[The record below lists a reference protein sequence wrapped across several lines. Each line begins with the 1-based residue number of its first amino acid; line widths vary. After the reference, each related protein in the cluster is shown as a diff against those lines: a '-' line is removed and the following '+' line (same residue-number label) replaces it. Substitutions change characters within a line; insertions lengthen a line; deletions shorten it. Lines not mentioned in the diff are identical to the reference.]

1 MASKGE
7 SVLQEGG
14 HEMKCSN
21 CGNNNGAIILMDE
34 VVCPK
39 CYLKLTAYIRDEIT
53 CGMEGD
59 GDGVDF

>member
-1 MASKGE
+1 MT
-7 SVLQEGG
+7 
-14 HEMKCSN
+14 CSN
-21 CGNNNGAIILMDE
+21 CGNDKGAIIHMDE

-53 CGMEGD
+53 CGEGSE